1 MFEGFERH
9 DIDTEDARIASFI
22 GGSGPPLLLLHGYPQ
37 THVAWHRLAPVL
49 SQDYTVV
56 ATDLRGYG
64 ESRGPQ
70 QVDAA
75 AYSKR
80 TMARDQLAVMK
91 HFGFHRFGLIGHD
104 RGARV
109 GYRLGLD
116 HPDTGPA
123 FVALA
128 VIPSAARGS
137 RAGQAVRPAPCHGL
151 AFPPT
156 PAPPHR
162 RV

>member
-9 DIDTEDARIASFI
+9 DIETEDARIASFV

-37 THVAWHRLAPVL
+37 THIARHRLAPAL
-49 SQDYTVV
+49 AQDYTVV

-64 ESRGPQ
+64 DSRGPQ

-91 HFGFHRFGLIGHD
+91 HFGFHRFGLID
-104 RGARV
+104 RSKDGPFPVVIFNPRSSRTPCSARSS
-109 GYRLGLD
+109 RFL
-116 HPDTGPA
+116 PDT
-123 FVALA
+123 
-128 VIPSAARGS
+128 
-137 RAGQAVRPAPCHGL
+137 
-151 AFPPT
+151 
-156 PAPPHR
+156 
-162 RV
+162 RVDQVGI